1 MSHPPRVLLVFESIH
16 HVLAAEAAL
25 KAAAIPA
32 DLIPVPREID
42 PNCGM
47 AVTLAP
53 ADRARA
59 LALLEPAGLLRILD
73 DWQA

>member
-1 MSHPPRVLLVFESIH
+1 MSGGRCVLLVFESIH

-32 DLIPVPREID
+32 DLIPVPKEIH

-47 AVTLAP
+47 AITVAP
-53 ADRARA
+53 ADRSRA
-59 LALLEPAGLLRILD
+59 VALLEPHGLLRVFD
-73 DWQA
+73 DWEA